1 MTSIIKVDT
10 IQTSAG
16 GTPTAASLG
25 ISGVGKIGQIV
36 EATKTT
42 EFQTTS
48 TSFVDS
54 GFDVTITP
62 TSTSSKILLMLDIGS
77 VYSSTSGQG
86 AVCTIYRN
94 DTTDLSG
101 GVDLAHF
108 SRVDAANLFNPI
120 YIQKLDSPSSTSA
133 VKYTLYARS
142 RGGSTVNVPHNTSF
156 SSFIAMEVL
165 A

>member
-10 IQTSAG
+10 IQTAAG

-25 ISGVGKIGQIV
+25 ISGTGKIGQIV
-36 EATKTT
+36 EATTTT
-42 EFQTTS
+42 ELETTS

-62 TSTSSKILLMLDIGS
+62 TSTSSKILVMLDIGC
-77 VYSSTSGQG
+77 VYGSAASNG
-86 AVCTIYRN
+86 AVGTIYRN

-101 GVDLAHF
+101 GVDIAHF
-108 SRVDAANLFNPI
+108 SRVDSSNLFNTM
-120 YIQKLDSPSSTSA
+120 YIQKLDSPNSTSA
-133 VKYTLYARS
+133 VKYTFYVRS
-142 RGGSTVNVPHNTSF
+142 RGGTTIKAPLNTSF
-156 SSFIAMEVL
+156 NSFIAMEVL